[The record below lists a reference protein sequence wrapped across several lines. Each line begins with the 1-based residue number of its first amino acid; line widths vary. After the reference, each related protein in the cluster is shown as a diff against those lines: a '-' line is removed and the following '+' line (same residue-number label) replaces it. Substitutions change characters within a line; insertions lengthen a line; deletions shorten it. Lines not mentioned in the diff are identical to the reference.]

1 MPNAVL
7 HSPADSWTIGG
18 MLCFRHQP
26 VVCDL
31 LPISSN
37 ADLSGHL
44 VPFAGSEMSSTE
56 ASGSDKDSAGSDSAD
71 GGGGGGGGA
80 SAEREERS
88 NEQAEQQMAHHG
100 ILRAAQSLLDAETDT
115 LAELLADNPGYRL
128 KVVMNAGL
136 VSQMSIP
143 YEFVQH
149 DETSS
154 NCWRTTPAAASR
166 RRCC

>member
-1 MPNAVL
+1 M
-7 HSPADSWTIGG
+7 
-18 MLCFRHQP
+18 
-26 VVCDL
+26 
-31 LPISSN
+31 
-37 ADLSGHL
+37 
-44 VPFAGSEMSSTE
+44 PFAGSEMSSTE
-56 ASGSDKDSAGSDSAD
+56 ASGSDEDSAGSNSAD
-71 GGGGGGGGA
+71 RGGGGGGGA

-128 KVVMNAGL
+128 KVQLIMNAGL
-136 VSQMSIP
+136 IFQMSIP
-143 YEFVQH
+143 HEFVQH

-166 RRCC
+166 CRC